1 MKFNLRLVLI
11 VPFVLQIFA
20 VVGLTG
26 WLSLR
31 NGQEAVNDVAAQLR
45 SELAKRIVQQ
55 LDTYLN
61 TPHVVNQI
69 NSEAVRLGL
78 LNLEDIPSLER
89 YFFSQMQQF
98 ETVSYISLG
107 TEQREYVGVQRKA
120 DRSFALEVSD
130 RRTDYH
136 FETWTLDGN
145 GQRLERVGRIPDYDP
160 RKREWYKTGDRA
172 GKAVWTEI
180 YTYFSTQELALTA
193 DLPLYDRQGKL
204 IGVTAADLTLTHIS
218 NFLQSLDIGKTGQG
232 FIIERSGQL
241 VATSTQEKLFRQEGE
256 EIQRLNVVKSSDAL
270 THATAQYLLNH
281 FTDFKQIKTLEQL
294 DFKREDQRQFLQ
306 VFPYQDEFGLDWL
319 IVIVVPES
327 DFMAQIYASRRNT
340 ILLCLGALAIAI
352 VLGWYTSHWIAQPIL
367 QLAQSSEEMS
377 EGNLEQQVSGGAIAE
392 LKTLARAFNRMA
404 SELRTSFSQL
414 EQRVEERTLEL
425 SEAKEAADSANG
437 AKSEFLANMS
447 HELRTPLNGIL
458 GYAQIMHRATDLNQ
472 HRKGVDV
479 IEQAGSHLLTLINDI
494 LDLAKIEARKM
505 ELFPKDLHLPSF
517 LVGVAEIARVRAEN
531 KGITLQFLPDENLPT
546 GVKADEKRLRQVLLN
561 LLGNA
566 IKFTDQ
572 GNVSFSVACSPKE
585 SSQTTT
591 ILRFAIEDTGVGMSP
606 EQVNKIFLPFEQV
619 GSTSRRSQG
628 TGLGL
633 TICSQIVGMMG
644 STIQVESRLGM
655 GSKFWFEVTL
665 PRSQEWM
672 SSAANLQQGK
682 ILGYSGEPK
691 TILIVDD
698 HQVNR
703 IVVAEVLTPLGFR
716 VLEASNGREGLEQV
730 QQAHPD
736 LVITD
741 IVMPEMDGYALADCI
756 RESYSKELPIIAAS
770 ASVSLADRSLAIAA
784 GCNEFLEKPIDLEQ
798 LLIRL
803 QKYLH
808 LTWIYEEKSGPE
820 FSVQQDL
827 IFPTEQEL
835 RPLWE
840 ATKIGDIEAI
850 EEEAQ
855 RLKEQN
861 MQYKTFGDRILALAE
876 EFDETGIKTLLDGKH
891 RTTQS

>member
-1 MKFNLRLVLI
+1 MKVNLRFVLI
-11 VPFVLQIFA
+11 VPFALQVFA

-31 NGQEAVNDVAAQLR
+31 NGQKAVNDVAAQLQ
-45 SELAKRIVQQ
+45 SELAKRIEQQ
-55 LDTYLN
+55 LDTYLSM
-61 TPHVVNQI
+61 PHLVNKI
-69 NSEAVRLGL
+69 NREAVSLDL

-107 TEQREYVGVQRKA
+107 TEQGEYVGVQRKA
-120 DRSFALEVSD
+120 DRSFVLEVSD

-136 FETWTLDGN
+136 FETWTLDGE
-145 GQRLERVGRIPDYDP
+145 GQRLERVSSVPNYDP
-160 RKREWYKTGDRA
+160 RKREWYKTAYRA
-172 GKAVWTEI
+172 GKGVWTEI
-180 YTYFSTQELALTA
+180 YTFFATQELALTA
-193 DLPLYDRQGKL
+193 DLPLYNRQGEF
-204 IGVTAADLTLTHIS
+204 IGVTAADLILTHIS
-218 NFLQSLDIGKTGQG
+218 DFLESLEIGKTGQA

-241 VATSTQEKLFRQEGE
+241 VATSTNEKLFRQEGE
-256 EIQRLNVVKSSDAL
+256 EIQRLNVVESTDPL
-270 THATAQYLLNH
+270 TQETVQYLFNH
-281 FTDFKQIKTLEQL
+281 FTDLKQIQNLEQL
-294 DFKREDQRQFLQ
+294 DFEREDQRQFLQ

-319 IVIVVPES
+319 IVIVVPEA
-327 DFMAQIYASRRNT
+327 DFMAQIDASRRNT
-340 ILLCLGALAIAI
+340 ILLCLGALGIAI
-352 VLGWYTSHWIAQPIL
+352 VLGWYTSYWIAQPIL
-367 QLAQSSEEMS
+367 KLAQSSEEMS
-377 EGNLEQQVSGGAIAE
+377 EGNLEQQVSGGSFAE

-404 SELRTSFSQL
+404 AELRTSFSQL

-425 SEAKEAADSANG
+425 SQAKEAADSANG

-517 LVGVAEIARVRAEN
+517 LVGVAEIARVRADN

-546 GVKADEKRLRQVLLN
+546 GVKTDEKRLRQVLLN

-572 GNVSFSVACSPKE
+572 GQVSFSVVCSPEE
-585 SSQTTT
+585 SSQITTT
-591 ILRFAIEDTGVGMSP
+591 LRFEIEDTGVGMSP

-619 GSTSRRSQG
+619 GSSSRRSQG

-633 TICSQIVGMMG
+633 TICSQIVEMMG
-644 STIQVESRLGM
+644 STIQVESRLGI

-665 PRSQEWM
+665 PRSEEWIA
-672 SSAANLQQGK
+672 SAANLQQGK

-703 IVVAEVLTPLGFR
+703 MVVAEVLTPLGFR
-716 VLEASNGREGLEQV
+716 MLEASNGREGLERL
-730 QQAHPD
+730 QQEKPD

-741 IVMPEMDGYALADCI
+741 IVMPEMDGYTLAGCV

-803 QKYLH
+803 QQYLQ
-808 LTWIYEEKSGPE
+808 LTWIYEKKSEPD
-820 FSVQQDL
+820 SSIQQDL
-827 IFPTEQEL
+827 IFPTEEEL
-835 RPLWE
+835 SALWD

-850 EEEAQ
+850 EQEAQ
-855 RLKEQN
+855 RLNAKDAR
-861 MQYKTFGDRILALAE
+861 YRVFCDRILALAA
-876 EFDETGIKTLLDGKH
+876 EFDEIGIKTLLDTKSH
-891 RTTQS
+891 TTQ